1 MVKIEIEIPD
11 ALWRRMQAKADVDWT
26 EVARRAFDARLEG
39 DRMRAEMHDCPSY
52 GIGYNWARDR
62 AEFRD
67 LVAMVKASD
76 YAAAAAIVRQSKGFR
91 QRDEFGD
98 ALHPSDEMW
107 ESFVDDAARST
118 TISRIHDS
126 VRRDLG
132 RDVRHRCVAGRRD
145 PARQWG
151 R

>member
-1 MVKIEIEIPD
+1 VRARSVTARRKPRRSLTAMVKIEIEIPD

-107 ESFVDDAARST
+107 ESFVDGAAALYN
-118 TISRIHDS
+118 
-126 VRRDLG
+126 DLANP
-132 RDVRHRCVAGRRD
+132 R
-145 PARQWG
+145 
-151 R
+151 